1 VYYLARDAAMSNG
14 HQYHVAAVL
23 IRNRKIVRVGT
34 NTMKTHP
41 RFVRMY
47 PDGSCAAHMHAE
59 MDVLR
64 FAQPGDELEVM
75 RFRKDG
81 SLGMSKPCKFCQRHI
96 QASGIRRVHYT
107 DETGARRLLGLR
119 KEAK

>member
-1 VYYLARDAAMSNG
+1 
-14 HQYHVAAVL
+14 
-23 IRNRKIVRVGT
+23 
-34 NTMKTHP
+34 
-41 RFVRMY
+41 
-47 PDGSCAAHMHAE
+47 MHAE

-96 QASGIRRVHYT
+96 RSAGIRRVYYT
-107 DETGARRLLGLR
+107 DEAGARRLLGPR

>member
-1 VYYLARDAAMSNG
+1 MYYVARDAAMSNG

-23 IRNRKIVRVGT
+23 TRNRKVVRVGT

-41 RFVRMY
+41 RFIRMY
-47 PDGSCAAHMHAE
+47 PDGSHAAHMHAE

-81 SLGMSKPCKFCQRHI
+81 SLAMSKPCRFCQLHI
-96 QASGIRRVHYT
+96 LASGIRRVFYT
-107 DETGARRLLGLR
+107 DEHGGRRRLSPR
-119 KEAK
+119 KETR